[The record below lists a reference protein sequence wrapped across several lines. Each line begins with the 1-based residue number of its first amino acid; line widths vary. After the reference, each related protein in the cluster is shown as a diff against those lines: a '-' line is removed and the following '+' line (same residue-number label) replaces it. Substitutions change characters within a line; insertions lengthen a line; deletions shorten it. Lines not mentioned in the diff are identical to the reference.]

1 MFEQL
6 SGKLSAVFDKL
17 SAKGLLTEADI
28 TACLREIRIAL
39 LQADVALPVIKEFL
53 DKVKEQAM
61 KESVLRAV
69 KPSEQVVKVVHDC
82 LVQTL
87 GQGEDLD
94 LACQPPAVVL
104 MTGLQGSGKT
114 STTGKLAKMLK
125 EKQNKKVLLVSLD
138 IYRPA
143 AQEQLNTLAK
153 TVDVDF
159 YGLTNGEDPR
169 KTAVKALDMAKK
181 GAYDV
186 LLVDTAGRLDIDE
199 ELMSELKDVKDI
211 LNPIETL
218 LVVDSLTGQVAS
230 SVAQSFKDAIGL
242 TGLVLTRIDGD
253 GRAGAVLSVKSV
265 TQVPVKFLTIGETVD
280 ALQAFDPSRIANRIL
295 QMGDIVE
302 LVEKAQAAFDEK
314 DTAEMMESMSK
325 GTFTLLD
332 LKKQL
337 EMMSKM
343 GSMSSLMGMMP
354 GMSKLAGKIDPSKMD
369 DKMVKRQIAI
379 INSMTPAER
388 VNPDIIKAKRKIR
401 IANGCGLT
409 VAEVNKLL
417 KSHKQ
422 MAVMMKKFK
431 GGMPGLG
438 NMMGMGSGK
447 MSKSQQNQMLNQ
459 MKNMKF

>member
-1 MFEQL
+1 
-6 SGKLSAVFDKL
+6 
-17 SAKGLLTEADI
+17 
-28 TACLREIRIAL
+28 
-39 LQADVALPVIKEFL
+39 
-53 DKVKEQAM
+53 
-61 KESVLRAV
+61 
-69 KPSEQVVKVVHDC
+69 
-82 LVQTL
+82 
-87 GQGEDLD
+87 
-94 LACQPPAVVL
+94 
-104 MTGLQGSGKT
+104 
-114 STTGKLAKMLK
+114 
-125 EKQNKKVLLVSLD
+125 
-138 IYRPA
+138 
-143 AQEQLNTLAK
+143 
-153 TVDVDF
+153 
-159 YGLTNGEDPR
+159 
-169 KTAVKALDMAKK
+169 
-181 GAYDV
+181 
-186 LLVDTAGRLDIDE
+186 
-199 ELMSELKDVKDI
+199 
-211 LNPIETL
+211 
-218 LVVDSLTGQVAS
+218 VVDSLTGQVAS

-325 GTFTLLD
+325 GTFTLVD

-337 EMMSKM
+337 EMMNKM

-409 VAEVNKLL
+409 VADVNKLL

-438 NMMGMGSGK
+438 NMMGMGGGK

>member
-61 KESVLRAV
+61 QESVLKAV

-169 KTAVKALDMAKK
+169 KTAAKALDMAKK

-280 ALQAFDPSRIANRIL
+280 SLQAFDPSRIANRIL

-325 GTFTLLD
+325 GTFTLVD

-337 EMMSKM
+337 EMMNKM

-409 VAEVNKLL
+409 VADVNKLL

-438 NMMGMGSGK
+438 NMMGMGGGK

>member
-28 TACLREIRIAL
+28 NTCLREIRIAL

-53 DKVKEQAM
+53 EKVKEQAM
-61 KESVLRAV
+61 QESVLKAV

-82 LVQTL
+82 LVETL
-87 GQGEDLD
+87 GEGEELN
-94 LACQPPAVVL
+94 LSCQPPAVIL
-104 MTGLQGSGKT
+104 MSGLQGSGKT
-114 STTGKLAKMLK
+114 STTAKIAKILK

-143 AQEQLNTLAK
+143 AQEQLRTLAESI
-153 TVDVDF
+153 DVSF

-169 KTAVKALDMAKK
+169 KTAKKSLDMAKK
-181 GAYDV
+181 GGYDI
-186 LLVDTAGRLDIDE
+186 LMVDTAGRLEVDE
-199 ELMSELKDVKDI
+199 NLMTELKDVKDI

-230 SVAQSFKDAIGL
+230 KVAQSFKESIGL
-242 TGLVLTRIDGD
+242 TGLALTRIDGD
-253 GRAGAVLSVKSV
+253 GRAGAVLSVKGI
-265 TQVPVKFLTIGETVD
+265 TQVPVKYLTTGETVD
-280 ALQAFDPSRIANRIL
+280 AIQTFDPTRIANRIL

-302 LVEKAQAAFDEK
+302 LVEKAQAAFNEE
-314 DTAEMMESMSK
+314 DTEEMMKSMTK
-325 GTFTLLD
+325 GKFTLVD

-337 EMMSKM
+337 EMMNKM

-354 GMSKLAGKIDPSKMD
+354 GMGKLTAKIDPSKMD
-369 DKMVKRQIAI
+369 DKAVSRQIAI
-379 INSMTPAER
+379 INSMTVKER

-401 IANGCGLT
+401 IANGSGLT

-431 GGMPGLG
+431 GGVPGMG
-438 NMMGMGSGK
+438 SMMGMGGDK
-447 MSKSQQNQMLNQ
+447 MSKSQQNQMMNQ